1 MSETFD
7 ISEEQ
12 RKTVRAMAGLGM
24 PLKDI
29 AAYLETDETALRRHM
44 GKELAKAA
52 LEANAKVAQ
61 ALFTMATQDRNVI
74 AAIFWMK
81 ARAMWRDRPDNQ
93 AEQLNEQKTRYVIR
107 SDPPLS
113 EEEWLEKYAPA
124 HARKT
129 VVINTGV
136 PRSEDGPVTR

>member
-1 MSETFD
+1 MSGSFA

-12 RKTVRAMAGLGM
+12 RRTVRAMAGFGL

-29 AAYLETDETALRRHM
+29 AAYLETDEASLRRHM
-44 GKELAKAA
+44 GTELAKAA

-81 ARAMWRDRPDNQ
+81 ARALWRDRPDSNPPPSEPLQ
-93 AEQLNEQKTRYVIR
+93 VSIVRYTWADGSGG
-107 SDPPLS
+107 SDAS
-113 EEEWLEKYAPA
+113 A
-124 HARKT
+124 
-129 VVINTGV
+129 
-136 PRSEDGPVTR
+136 

>member
-1 MSETFD
+1 MSATFE

-12 RKTVRAMAGLGM
+12 RKTVRAMAGFGM

-29 AAYLETDETALRRHM
+29 AAYLETTPEALQRHM
-44 GKELAKAA
+44 GRELAKAA

-81 ARAMWRDRPDNQ
+81 ARAMWRDRPDSQ
-93 AEQLNEQKTRYVIR
+93 AEQIGEQPTRYVIR
-107 SDPPLS
+107 SEPPMS
-113 EEEWLEKYAPA
+113 EEEWLERYAPE

-136 PRSEDGPVTR
+136 PRSKDGPVTR